1 MKCFPFSSKFVTIK
15 KNPVVYNYDVYT
27 FKKLCQSQKN
37 NQKDEPKIKMQ
48 FLFFKEWSQV
58 PQHRNHLH
66 GYNTSTS
73 IYHAGMINLTF
84 GDLSG

>member
-1 MKCFPFSSKFVTIK
+1 MFSILIKICNHK

-37 NQKDEPKIKMQ
+37 NQKAEPKIQMQ
-48 FLFFKEWSQV
+48 VLFFKEWSQV
-58 PQHRNHLH
+58 LQHRNHLY
-66 GYNTSTS
+66 GYNKSTS

-84 GDLSG
+84 GDPSG